1 MELQWYSLLSYIASF
16 SVIPILIQQS
26 GVEPLG
32 YPGHEISQNIM
43 MDRPGLNGNAASDA
57 GPIDIAPPP
66 GEYASKRDEDP
77 PVANPT
83 PPVANPTLAE
93 RRSVHALVSSRL
105 SGHLSEAYKF
115 MMFIKRSG
123 RTLGTEHV
131 SSMKRLV
138 ALQNSLSDQD

>member
-1 MELQWYSLLSYIASF
+1 
-16 SVIPILIQQS
+16 
-26 GVEPLG
+26 
-32 YPGHEISQNIM
+32 

-66 GEYASKRDEDP
+66 GEYASKRDED
-77 PVANPT
+77 